1 MKPRIY
7 TIATAHLDT
16 SWNWTLEK
24 TLEEYLPKTAY
35 ENFPLF
41 EKYPKY
47 KFSFEG
53 GYRYEL
59 LEEYYPLY
67 FKRIKEYI
75 EKGRWF
81 PAGSAWENGD
91 VNIPSPEALFRN
103 FLYGNGYFK
112 EKFGVTSKDVFLPDC
127 FGFGWALP
135 SVARHANLIGFTT
148 QKLTWSSFCSVPFD
162 IGKWYGVDGSFVYAS
177 FDTRGYQ
184 KVFKK
189 SVRKNYMAATKL
201 WSNIRKYNLP
211 LTAIF
216 HGVGDRGGAPR
227 EESVKTVVREIN
239 ENKNKNTDVVSAF
252 SDEVFR
258 DIDILLSD
266 EQKNSLPLYD
276 GELVSTN
283 HGAGGYTSRTMSKR
297 LNRQNE
303 MLIESAERLSLA
315 AMLLCGRKYNEK
327 MLDICWKRVIAHQF
341 HDDIT
346 GTSIID
352 CYKRNWNDY
361 FLSLAQAAEEL
372 RDAVGTLAELV
383 DTSSFK
389 GMPVAVCNSLQFNR
403 TQCVYLEIT
412 MPGARGFR
420 VFDHN
425 SKELMSTVTEK
436 DGDTFSI
443 SFQASVKPLS
453 VTLFDIRKAS
463 EPCKLQ
469 SPLKVSKNHLENDNI
484 KVLIDQNGDI
494 SSIYDKNLNKEL
506 LIKPVSFALFDY
518 EGCYG
523 YAAWEMVY
531 EQISVSAQRRTHLK
545 NIEIVENGKAAATLK
560 ITKSCADSLFTQF
573 VTLTASGKSV
583 NVFNE
588 VDWRCLRTLLKLEFA
603 FTAANKNAL
612 YDLGLGIIERPNNTK
627 RRFEVPAQMWAA
639 IQDKSGEYTAYVLSD
654 SRIGWD
660 KPDDNTL
667 RLTCMHT
674 PRHWYRKESAQHL
687 LDFGIN
693 RFSFSL
699 GACRPDEIGE
709 IQKNALCFCSP
720 LSAFSSSLHIGEREG
735 FVSLISDLDEEVLL
749 RALKKAHSSDEI
761 TVRFNEGCS
770 REREG
775 ISFALETPILSAYEA
790 YASEEKISPAK
801 VIDGK
806 LVFSIGKFGVKTFIL
821 KTEQTQ
827 KKGEG
832 VKSIKLP
839 YNADILSEN
848 EKRKEV
854 AELGGKTLPREL
866 FPDKVISGGIKFY
879 LSKGE
884 KNALFCGGEEIE
896 IPKGSNTVYIL
907 ASSVKG
913 DRQAVFK
920 VGKEEAEI
928 TISDMFENYGAW
940 DIYARFETGYVK
952 RDVPAHIFTHTHCR
966 DDDIRGE
973 NAYIFKYRIDTKGFD
988 RISLPDDG
996 NIVVFAASAVEE
1008 IAPVKPLTPL
1018 YDSLEKRKGDFTRS
1032 PDEDAAESIT
1042 RSQCRKARFDFI
1054 KGYASRQ
1061 LEREK
1066 NKLFGRKNKK

>member
-7 TIATAHLDT
+7 TIATSHLDT

-24 TLEEYLPKTAY
+24 TLEEYLPKTAF

-41 EKYPKY
+41 EEYPEY

-53 GYRYEL
+53 AYRYEL

-67 FKRIKEYI
+67 FNRIKEYI

-103 FLYGNGYFK
+103 FLYGNRYFK

-135 SVARHANLIGFTT
+135 SVAHHANLLGFTT
-148 QKLTWSSFCSVPFD
+148 QKLTWSSYCSVPFD

-189 SVRKNYMAATKL
+189 SVRENYMAYTKL
-201 WSNIRKYNLP
+201 RSNIKKYNLP

-216 HGVGDRGGAPR
+216 HGVGDRGGAPK
-227 EESVKTVVREIN
+227 EQSVKTVISEIN
-239 ENKNKNTDVVSAF
+239 ENQNKKTDVVSAF
-252 SDEVFR
+252 SDEIFR
-258 DIDILLSD
+258 DIDVLLSQ
-266 EQKNSLPLYD
+266 EQKKLIPEYD
-276 GELVSTN
+276 GELISTN

-297 LNRQNE
+297 LNRHNE
-303 MLIESAERLSLA
+303 MLIESAERLCLA
-315 AMLLCGRKYNEK
+315 AMLLCGRRYNEK
-327 MLDICWKRVIAHQF
+327 MLDTCWKRVIAHQF

-372 RDAVGTLAELV
+372 RDSVGAIAQLV
-383 DTSSFK
+383 DTSNFK
-389 GMPVAVCNSLQFNR
+389 GMPIAVCNALQFER
-403 TQCVYLEIT
+403 TQCVYLELSV
-412 MPGARGFR
+412 PGAQSLR

-425 SKELMSTVTEK
+425 SNELMSTVTKTE
-436 DGDTFSI
+436 GS
-443 SFQASVKPLS
+443 SFLIRFEASVKPLS
-453 VTLFDIRKAS
+453 VTLFDIREAS

-469 SPLKVSKNHLENDNI
+469 SPLKVSKTHLENDNI

-494 SSIYDKNLNKEL
+494 SSIYDKKLNKEL
-506 LIKPVSFALFDY
+506 LKKPLAFALFDY

-531 EQISVSAQRRTHLK
+531 EQISVPAQRRTFLEG
-545 NIEIVENGKAAATLK
+545 IEITENGKAAATLK
-560 ITKSCADSLFTQF
+560 ITKSCGDSLFTQY
-573 VTLTASGKSV
+573 VTLTASGKCV

-588 VDWRCLRTLLKLEFA
+588 VDWRCPRTLLKLEFP
-603 FTAANKNAL
+603 FTAANENAI

-639 IQDKSGEYTAYVLSD
+639 IQDKSGELMAYALSD

-687 LDFGIN
+687 LDFGLN
-693 RFSFSL
+693 RFSFCV
-699 GACRPDEIGE
+699 GAVKSDEIGE

-720 LSAFSSSLHIGEREG
+720 LSAFSSSIHIGEREG
-735 FVSLISDLDEEVLL
+735 FASLISDLDERVLL
-749 RALKKAHSSDEI
+749 RALKKAQSCDEI
-761 TVRFNEGCS
+761 AVRFNEGCAL
-770 REREG
+770 ERKDV
-775 ISFALETPILSAYEA
+775 SFALDRPIISAYEA

-801 VIDGK
+801 VVDGK
-806 LVFSIGKFGVKTFIL
+806 LVFSIRKFGVKTFIL
-821 KTEQTQ
+821 KTEQA
-827 KKGEG
+827 KKKDRGS
-832 VKSIKLP
+832 KSIKLP
-839 YNADILSEN
+839 YNADILSNN
-848 EKRKEV
+848 EKRREDSR
-854 AELGGKTLPREL
+854 LGGRTLPYEL
-866 FPDKVISGGIKFY
+866 FPDKVISGGTEFY

-884 KNALFCGGEEIE
+884 KNALLCGGEEIE
-896 IPKGSNTVYIL
+896 IPKGSNAVYIL

-920 VGKEEAEI
+920 VGEEKTVI
-928 TISDMFENYGAW
+928 TVSDMFENYGAW
-940 DIYARFETGYVK
+940 DMYAQFETGYVK
-952 RDVPAHIFTHTHCR
+952 HDVPAHIFTHTHCTKK
-966 DDDIRGE
+966 DIMGQ
-973 NAYIFKYRIDTKGFD
+973 NAYIFKYLIDTKDFD
-988 RISLPDDG
+988 KISLPNDG

-1008 IAPVKPLTPL
+1008 NAPAKALTPL
-1018 YDSLEKRKGDFTRS
+1018 YDALEKRKCSFTRS
-1032 PDEDAAESIT
+1032 SGEDAADGIT
-1042 RSQCRKARFDFI
+1042 NLQRRKARFNFI

-1061 LEREK
+1061 LKREK
-1066 NKLFGRKNKK
+1066 DKFF